1 MAKVKVSINGYGNI
15 GKRVAEAIKKQNDME
30 LVGASKVNP
39 DYHSHDAIKRE
50 IPLYAISNPDGF
62 TEKNI
67 EISGTVDDMLKKSD
81 VVIDC
86 APSGVGL
93 MNASL
98 YARHPHAK
106 IIYQGG
112 EAANTAPI
120 SFNAQA
126 NYDDAVGKKSVR
138 VVSCNTTALSRVIKS
153 LDDAFG
159 VQKAR
164 VAIVRRAADPNDA
177 SKFTLNAITPTTVYP
192 SHHAVDLN
200 TVLPH
205 IKITTMSCVAPTTLM
220 HCHMFFATL
229 RNPPSEVSN
238 VFRVIGNNK
247 RLLIISAKHG
257 LYSTGQ
263 IKDLAYENGRQFG
276 DLYETGV
283 WKEVLGIDA
292 DGELGM
298 SLAIDQQAITIPE
311 TIDAI
316 RAVTA
321 TADKETSMEL
331 TNTSLGIGEL
341 DLKTYA
347 PQIQKQKFV

>member
-1 MAKVKVSINGYGNI
+1 MKTRVSINGYGNI
-15 GKRVAEAIKKQNDME
+15 GKRVAEAVKKQKDME
-30 LVGASKVNP
+30 LVGASKMNP
-39 DYHSHDAIKRE
+39 DYHSHDAIKRG
-50 IPLYAISNPDGF
+50 ISLYAISNPDLF

-67 EISGTVDDMLKKSD
+67 DIAGSVEEMIKESD

-93 MNASL
+93 MNSSL
-98 YARHPHAK
+98 YAKHPNVK

-126 NYDDAVGKKSVR
+126 NYDDALGRKSVR
-138 VVSCNTTALSRVIKS
+138 VVSCNTTALSRIIKT

-177 SKFTLNAITPTTVYP
+177 SKFTLNAITPTTVFP

-220 HCHMFFATL
+220 HVHMFFTTL
-229 RNPPSEVSN
+229 RNPPRDVSD
-238 VFRVIGNNK
+238 VFRVFGKNK
-247 RLLIISAKHG
+247 RLLIVSAKHG

-283 WKEVLGIDA
+283 WKEVIGIDS

-298 SLAIDQQAITIPE
+298 SLAIDQQAVTIPE

-316 RAVTA
+316 RAVTES
-321 TADKETSMEL
+321 ADKETSMEL
-331 TNTSLGIGEL
+331 TNSSLGIGQM
-341 DLKTYA
+341 DLKTA
-347 PQIQKQKFV
+347 VHSVKQRN